1 MTCCT
6 FQLIVSCVFCNSP
19 LLTDVFFLSLLRVEM
34 AITADGSLVFAV
46 IFLTVRCIDFVKP
59 LINLRQ
65 KLDRSCC
72 HSKASLDHPVI
83 SPAVPLTQEGL
94 FRESVQSGAV
104 RCYLVVFY

>member
-19 LLTDVFFLSLLRVEM
+19 LLTDVFFLPPLRVEM

-65 KLDRSCC
+65 ELDRS
-72 HSKASLDHPVI
+72 
-83 SPAVPLTQEGL
+83 
-94 FRESVQSGAV
+94 
-104 RCYLVVFY
+104 VVTAKLPWIIQ